1 MATEAEK
8 IVTDFCNAWPRKNI
22 DELMA
27 FFTDD
32 AVYHNIPIEPAK
44 GKDAIRSV
52 INTFLPMARS
62 IQFKVLHTA
71 TNGNVVFN
79 ERVDI
84 FDLGNGKTISL
95 PVAGVFEVTG
105 SKIAPGAT
113 TSTWRGTPSRCS
125 SSFFIL
131 FPFPLGRD

>member
-1 MATEAEK
+1 MATDAEK

-22 DELMA
+22 EELLA

-32 AVYHNIPIEPAK
+32 AVYHNIPLESAK
-44 GKDAIRSV
+44 GKDAIRGV

-62 IQFKVLHTA
+62 LHFKVLHSA
-71 TNGNVVFN
+71 SAGNVVFN

-105 SKIAPGAT
+105 SKISAWRDYFDMAT
-113 TSTWRGTPSRCS
+113 YTKQMS
-125 SSFFIL
+125 
-131 FPFPLGRD
+131 

>member
-1 MATEAEK
+1 MATDAER
-8 IVTDFCNAWPRKNI
+8 IVTDFCNAWPRKNV
-22 DELMA
+22 DELLA

-32 AVYHNIPIEPAK
+32 AVYHNIPLESAK
-44 GKDAIRSV
+44 GKDAIRGV

-62 IQFKVLHTA
+62 LQFKVLHSA
-71 TNGNVVFN
+71 SNGNVVFN

-105 SKIAPGAT
+105 SKISA
-113 TSTWRGTPSRCS
+113 WRDYFDMAMYTKQMS
-125 SSFFIL
+125 
-131 FPFPLGRD
+131 

>member
-1 MATEAEK
+1 MATDAEK

-22 DELMA
+22 EELLA

-32 AVYHNIPIEPAK
+32 AVYHNIPLESAK
-44 GKDAIRSV
+44 GKDAIRGV

-62 IQFKVLHTA
+62 LHFKVLHSA
-71 TNGNVVFN
+71 SAGNVVFN

-105 SKIAPGAT
+105 SKISA
-113 TSTWRGTPSRCS
+113 WRDYFDMAMYTKQMS
-125 SSFFIL
+125 
-131 FPFPLGRD
+131 

>member
-1 MATEAEK
+1 MATDAEK

-22 DELMA
+22 EELLA

-32 AVYHNIPIEPAK
+32 AVYHNIPLDSAK

-62 IQFKVLHTA
+62 LQFKVLHSA
-71 TNGNVVFN
+71 SNGNVVFN

-105 SKIAPGAT
+105 SKISA
-113 TSTWRGTPSRCS
+113 WRDYFDMQMYTKQMS
-125 SSFFIL
+125 
-131 FPFPLGRD
+131 

>member
-1 MATEAEK
+1 MATDAEK
-8 IVTDFCNAWPRKNI
+8 IVTDFCNAWPRKNV
-22 DELMA
+22 DELLA

-32 AVYHNIPIEPAK
+32 AVYHNIPLESAK
-44 GKDAIRSV
+44 GKEAIRGV

-62 IQFKVLHTA
+62 LQFKVLHSA
-71 TNGNVVFN
+71 SNGNVVFN

-105 SKIAPGAT
+105 SKISA
-113 TSTWRGTPSRCS
+113 WRDYFDMAMYTKQMQ
-125 SSFFIL
+125 
-131 FPFPLGRD
+131 

>member
-1 MATEAEK
+1 MATDAEK

-22 DELMA
+22 DELLA

-32 AVYHNIPIEPAK
+32 AVYHNIPLDSAK

-62 IQFKVLHTA
+62 LQFKVLHSA
-71 TNGNVVFN
+71 SNGNVVFN

-105 SKIAPGAT
+105 SKISA
-113 TSTWRGTPSRCS
+113 WRDYFDMAMYTKQMP
-125 SSFFIL
+125 
-131 FPFPLGRD
+131 

>member
-22 DELMA
+22 DELLA

-32 AVYHNIPIEPAK
+32 AVYHNIPLEPAK
-44 GKDAIRSV
+44 GKEAIKAV
-52 INTFLPMARS
+52 INMFLPMAKS
-62 IQFKVLHTA
+62 LHFKVLKSA
-71 TNGNVVFN
+71 SAGNVVFN

-105 SKIAPGAT
+105 SKISA
-113 TSTWRGTPSRCS
+113 WRDYFDMAMYTKQMS
-125 SSFFIL
+125 
-131 FPFPLGRD
+131 

>member
-1 MATEAEK
+1 MATDAEK
-8 IVTDFCNAWPRKNI
+8 IVTDFCNAWPRKNVE
-22 DELMA
+22 ELLA

-32 AVYHNIPIEPAK
+32 AVYHNIPLESAK
-44 GKDAIRSV
+44 GKEAIRGV

-62 IQFKVLHTA
+62 LQFKVLHSA
-71 TNGNVVFN
+71 SNGNVVFN

-105 SKIAPGAT
+105 SKISA
-113 TSTWRGTPSRCS
+113 WRDYFDMAMYTKQMQ
-125 SSFFIL
+125 
-131 FPFPLGRD
+131 